1 MAALLSSFLGPV
13 ATAGV
18 TGYALSDKIS
28 EYLERTL
35 GKYIDVGD
43 SEIEKSKTF
52 SEFLNYLDIKQISPE
67 YLKNLI
73 TDEVDY
79 TFTIINNSLNIE
91 YKTSYSEDDPKNISI
106 SPTCEINND
115 PNNNNNTK
123 EAFLELFE
131 KITKNVLKNVTFKIS
146 KDMFVNA
153 FQNILIPLSNLM
165 SIYIASPINLNIIVD
180 GALDSE
186 FEFESE
192 QLNESFKCFFN
203 SFKNINKLKI
213 IGLKL
218 NNYNEIIKCIN
229 SIKSIEEIEII
240 ECNSL
245 TIHERQPNLYDCLIP
260 FNPTV
265 KKISMIDS
273 LTNYSIYTFRAE
285 IIKRYCFNC
294 KTLKIKGVRELDID
308 QRNELINFINNI
320 GNITEIDIHSE
331 DIKFV
336 NFISILNSNKYEK
349 INYFTI
355 FNELN
360 VSLENNQRLMTA
372 LNGCS
377 KLKEFSIKIT
387 TPPADAPANKNIN
400 EKFLLILFNLS
411 IEKLEIEVNGYNYG
425 FDNENWKNILEAIGS
440 NNFIRKLKISKLFS
454 SDPQLNLNDFISQ
467 NFEINEGL
475 VELELS
481 KNLALNDTLIAN
493 LDEQIKLLPNLKKLL
508 INNNINITRYLNELN
523 ELTHLS
529 VNTATINERVGFI
542 KNFNKEFNSSILSVN
557 SRKDLCNNSLDILE
571 AYTIEYSVYNVLLFC
586 NKIYSIVI
594 HEKLEHIADNADAI
608 DAIKVINP
616 NYFSKNN
623 FFVNNKSLIKLNW
636 KNNNYI
642 NMAVANSLVNFYL
655 NCNKIYLSFINEVPS
670 MDELVLY
677 NIKKNKDN
685 KYFRTDANNEK
696 HWNYV
701 NISNYLKN
709 AFSKQ
714 QYMRYL
720 NQTYDIVTYRL
731 RWGGI
736 YEDDNGDLWYQN
748 GLDVPVQRYNKIVYN
763 AYKKVQNF
771 VNDWREGKAHPPYL
785 IFNRADVNRKLGIIT
800 YEDPKDTEISL
811 KTQKDLNAASGNA
824 LSQKR
829 KFSDHSVNLLPAMVL
844 QGGFDYAWTQVKF

>member
-1 MAALLSSFLGPV
+1 MAALLTSFLGPV

-18 TGYALSDKIS
+18 TGYVLSDKIS

-43 SEIEKSKTF
+43 FEIEKSKTF

-73 TDEVDY
+73 TDEVNY
-79 TFTIINNSLNIE
+79 TFTIINNRLLTIKYE
-91 YKTSYSEDDPKNISI
+91 TSYSEDETNISI
-106 SPTCEINND
+106 SPTCEIDNNAD
-115 PNNNNNTK
+115 NNYNTK
-123 EAFLELFE
+123 EAFLDLFE
-131 KITKNVLKNVTFKIS
+131 KITKNVLKTVTFEIS

-165 SIYIASPINLNIIVD
+165 SLYIVSPINLNIIIN
-180 GALDSE
+180 GPLDSE
-186 FEFESE
+186 IESE
-192 QLNESFKCFFN
+192 QLNESFKCFFK
-203 SFKNINKLKI
+203 SFKNINTLKI
-213 IGLKL
+213 RGLKL
-218 NNYNEIIKCIN
+218 NNYNEIIECIN

-245 TIHERQPNLYDCLIP
+245 TIRERQPNLYDCLFP
-260 FNPTV
+260 FNPIV

-273 LTNYSIYTFRAE
+273 LTNNSIYTFRAE

-294 KTLKIKGVRELDID
+294 RTLKIKGVRGLNIA
-308 QRNELINFINNI
+308 QPNELINFINNI

-331 DIKFV
+331 DINFV

-349 INYFTI
+349 IGYFTI
-355 FNELN
+355 FNDLH
-360 VSLENNQRLMTA
+360 VSLDNNQRLMTA

-377 KLKEFSIKIT
+377 KLNEFSIKISS
-387 TPPADAPANKNIN
+387 PPADGAASRNIN

-411 IEKLEIEVNGYNYG
+411 IEKLEVEVNGYNYG

-454 SDPQLNLNDFISQ
+454 SAAELNLNDFISQ

-475 VELELS
+475 IELELS
-481 KNLALNDTLIAN
+481 HNGALNNTLIIN
-493 LDEQIKLLPNLKKLL
+493 LDEKIKLLPNLKKLL
-508 INNNINITRYLNELN
+508 INDNNNITSYLNELS

-529 VNTATINERVGFI
+529 INTARINERVGFI

-557 SRKDLCNNSLDILE
+557 SRKELCNNSLDILE
-571 AYTIEYSVYNVLLFC
+571 AYKIDYSLYSSLLFC

-594 HEKLEHIADNADAI
+594 HEALAHIEDDADAI
-608 DAIKVINP
+608 EEIKVINP

-623 FFVNNKSLIKLNW
+623 FFVSNKSLIKLNW
-636 KNNNYI
+636 KNNKYV

-655 NCNKIYLSFINEVPS
+655 KCNKIYLSFINESPS

-677 NIKKNKDN
+677 NIKKNRDN
-685 KYFRTDANNEK
+685 KYFRTGAHNEK
-696 HWNYV
+696 HWDYL

-763 AYKKVQNF
+763 AYKKLENF

-800 YEDPKDTEISL
+800 YDNAADTEISQ